1 MNQKSRVMTK
11 SRSVDLLV
19 SFSVLA
25 AVYFVAGKLG
35 LRLAFAHPSATAVW
49 PPTGIALAA
58 FLILGYR
65 VWPAVFLGAFLVN
78 VTTAGSLATS
88 VGIGVGNTL
97 EALLGTYLVNRFAR
111 GRDTLNHPESVFR
124 FAMLAAVFSTT
135 VSATCGVMSLSF
147 GGFVRWMD
155 FGSIWL
161 TWWLGDMAGSLV
173 IAPVLLAWSG
183 RRTIMGRHGT
193 AFEAALLLGGLFL
206 VSQTIFGGFLPANSM
221 GYPLEFLCMPFL
233 LWAAFRFR
241 QREATTAVL
250 LLSGSAIFGTLR
262 GFGPFVRDTP
272 NESLLLL
279 QAYMGV
285 ASVTT
290 LMLAAVVSEREHAA
304 EQLRHL
310 STVDPLTGI
319 ANYRQ
324 LIDRLQAEI
333 ERSQRTARP
342 FALLFLDLD
351 GFKNINDRYG
361 HLVGNR
367 ALCRVVE
374 VLRFSCRAIDTPAR
388 FGGDEFVV
396 ILPETDE
403 AAAEQLSR
411 RIADRLAR
419 DRETPLIS
427 VSLGVAVY
435 PHSAETLQDLIGA
448 ADRSLYEMKSL
459 RTHSLVTRGDFR

>member
-1 MNQKSRVMTK
+1 MITSRRVN
-11 SRSVDLLV
+11 LLL
-19 SFSVLA
+19 SFTVLS

-65 VWPAVFLGAFLVN
+65 IWPAILVGAFLVN

-88 VGIGVGNTL
+88 IVISVGNTL
-97 EALLGTYLVNRFAR
+97 EGLLGSYLVNRFAG
-111 GRDTLNHPESVFR
+111 GRDTLNQPESFFR
-124 FAMLAAVFSTT
+124 FTVLAAVVSTA
-135 VSATCGVMSLSF
+135 VSATCGVMSLSL
-147 GGFVRWMD
+147 GGFARWMD

-173 IAPVLLAWSG
+173 VAPVLLAWSG
-183 RRTIMGRHGT
+183 RRTFMGHGT
-193 AFEAALLLGGLFL
+193 AFEATLLLGSLLL
-206 VSQTIFGGFLPANSM
+206 VSQAVFGGLFPANSK
-221 GYPLEFLCMPFL
+221 GYPLEFLCIPFL

-241 QREATTAVL
+241 QREATTAIL

-262 GFGPFVRDTP
+262 GFGPFVRDSP

-279 QAYMGV
+279 QVYMGV

-290 LMLAAVVSEREHAA
+290 LMLAAVVSEREQAA
-304 EQLRHL
+304 QQLRHL
-310 STVDPLTGI
+310 STIDALTGI

-351 GFKNINDRYG
+351 GFKSINDRYG

-396 ILPETDE
+396 ILPETDG

-419 DRETPLIS
+419 DRETPLIT

-435 PHSAETLQDLIGA
+435 PDSAETSEALLAA
-448 ADRSLYEMKSL
+448 ADRSLYEMKSF
-459 RTHSLVTRGDFR
+459 RNYSLPISGDFR

>member
-1 MNQKSRVMTK
+1 MIQSRRVN
-11 SRSVDLLV
+11 LLL
-19 SFSVLA
+19 SFTVLA
-25 AVYFVAGKLG
+25 AIYYVAGKLG
-35 LRLAFAHPSATAVW
+35 LSLAFAHPSATTVW
-49 PPTGIALAA
+49 PPSGIALAA

-65 VWPAVFLGAFLVN
+65 IWPAILVGAFLVN
-78 VTTAGSLATS
+78 VTTAGTVATS
-88 VGIGVGNTL
+88 IAIGVGNTL
-97 EALLGTYLVNRFAR
+97 EGLLGSYLVNRFAR
-111 GRDTLNHPESVFR
+111 GRDTLNHPESFFR
-124 FAMLAAVFSTT
+124 FTVLAAVVSTAL
-135 VSATCGVMSLSF
+135 SATCGVMSLSL
-147 GGFVRWMD
+147 GGFARWMD

-161 TWWLGDMAGSLV
+161 TWWLGDMAGNLV
-173 IAPVLLAWSG
+173 VAPVLLAWSE
-183 RRTIMGRHGT
+183 RRAVIGRHGT
-193 AFEAALLLGGLFL
+193 GLETALLLGGLSL
-206 VSQTIFGGFLPANSM
+206 VSQAIFGGFFPANSK

-233 LWAAFRFR
+233 LWAALRFR
-241 QREATTAVL
+241 HREATTAVL
-250 LLSGSAIFGTLR
+250 LLSASAICGTVR

-279 QAYMGV
+279 QVYMTV

-290 LMLAAVVSEREHAA
+290 LMLAAVVSEREYAA
-304 EQLRHL
+304 VQLHHL
-310 STVDPLTGI
+310 STIDPLTGI

-351 GFKNINDRYG
+351 DFKSINDRYG

-367 ALCRVVE
+367 ALGRVVE

-403 AAAEQLSR
+403 AAAEQLGR
-411 RIADRLAR
+411 RITDRLAR
-419 DRETPLIS
+419 DTETPLIR

-435 PHSAETLQDLIGA
+435 PHSAETLDALLVA
-448 ADRSLYEMKSL
+448 ADRSLYEMKSSRNL
-459 RTHSLVTRGDFR
+459 SLPIS

>member
-1 MNQKSRVMTK
+1 MIQSRRVN
-11 SRSVDLLV
+11 LLL
-19 SFSVLA
+19 SFTVLA
-25 AVYFVAGKLG
+25 AIYYVAGKLG

-65 VWPAVFLGAFLVN
+65 IWPAVFVGAFLVN
-78 VTTAGSLATS
+78 VTTAGTVATS
-88 VGIGVGNTL
+88 IAIGVGNTL
-97 EALLGTYLVNRFAR
+97 EGLLGSYLVNRFAG
-111 GRDTLNHPESVFR
+111 GRDTLNHPESFFR
-124 FAMLAAVFSTT
+124 FTMLAAVVSTAL
-135 VSATCGVMSLSF
+135 SATCGVMSLSL
-147 GGFVRWMD
+147 GGFARWMD

-173 IAPVLLAWSG
+173 VAPVLLAWSG
-183 RRTIMGRHGT
+183 QRAAVGRHGT
-193 AFEAALLLGGLFL
+193 GLEATLLLGGLSL
-206 VSQTIFGGFLPANSM
+206 VSQAIFGGFFPAYSK

-233 LWAAFRFR
+233 LWAALRFGH
-241 QREATTAVL
+241 REATTAVL
-250 LLSGSAIFGTLR
+250 LLSASAICGTLR

-279 QAYMGV
+279 QVYIAV

-304 EQLRHL
+304 EQLHHL
-310 STVDPLTGI
+310 STIDPLTGI

-351 GFKNINDRYG
+351 DFKSINDRYG

-367 ALCRVVE
+367 ALCRVAE

-396 ILPETDE
+396 ILPEADE
-403 AAAEQLSR
+403 SAAEQLSR
-411 RIADRLAR
+411 RITDRLAR
-419 DRETPLIS
+419 DTETPLIT

-435 PHSAETLQDLIGA
+435 PHSAETLEALLVA
-448 ADRSLYEMKSL
+448 ADRSLYAMKSSRNL
-459 RTHSLVTRGDFR
+459 SLLISGVFR